1 MASILVIGVGSTGL
15 AAMERA
21 QQFYY
26 EFTKKNSPGTNS
38 VFMYLETQG
47 DRKPETTPNGQ
58 TDITACYLCPNNIT
72 ATLKNWEETKQWD
85 WLPSDASVLNT
96 HSGAAGQP
104 AYGRVSLWEQETN
117 VRNTISQLYAKIGGD
132 ASTNIY
138 VVGSL
143 TGGTGTGIFLD
154 IAYMV
159 RQCTHNNNIY
169 GMFML
174 PDRKNVGN
182 STMDMIYENAYS
194 SLRSLDKFS
203 KIDPNKRTNYKC
215 VLPGGTD
222 ISNSCA
228 PFYNVQFFTQ
238 DFSNASA
245 SLVGL
250 PQLVQ
255 SVGFN
260 LVLRMLDVDNQQAP
274 FQALI
279 NARLVDYTSN
289 VPDGIF
295 TTIGMNMFQYPES
308 LLEEYLTTKLL
319 VEKILNRWADTQN
332 YFDNH
337 GTAAAIATLNA
348 RIKSEAIRFVHEAI
362 EDAVNK
368 CMGNQFLG
376 KSTFKVALDGEIA
389 TILSGNYLAPSLEN
403 YIYSLLDANSQA
415 ANKFYAAIAGQATT
429 LRDILIESISAKI
442 EEVSTTYQNLIV
454 VLTWLQQI
462 ADALDNVTK
471 DWARRFKIDGTPS
484 KWNNCWGTLQRD
496 RLSGKW
502 LYTITGTVR
511 EWYAE
516 ALIGAATLC
525 YYNAFVPML
534 HAIQDAML
542 NRNGSIG
549 ISTAN
554 GVLLPTQND
563 WHAIEAKVAKLL
575 NPQDNQSIVSRMND
589 LHGQMAKNSNS
600 QINFLFNGNTCDD
613 DINVAEGKYQNGGK
627 HLSYA
632 DLSHDS
638 LWRFLQTNDVVAI
651 QGQMISRAMNFIQQM
666 DLFAN
671 TDIVQIMTHLQPN
684 HPTYNK
690 VNRILTGMPAE
701 IQKDAPAMASLINT
715 EQFADHN
722 CLKLIVAS
730 PLADNNAAGIVAQM
744 QNYKPSPNASNYVQ
758 LPSLKNTIVIYQEY
772 GYLGIVNGV
781 HKAFNPLVHLSYQ
794 PQVLRAIQTKLENKS
809 FDESVRLAY
818 IDKSTLVDTTNI
830 KIK

>member
-26 EFTKKNSPGTNS
+26 EFTKKTSPGSNS
-38 VFMYLETQG
+38 AFMYLETQG
-47 DRKPETTPNGQ
+47 DRKPETTPNGD
-58 TDITACYLCPNNIT
+58 TDITSCYLCPNNIT
-72 ATLKNWEETKQWD
+72 ATLKNWEDAKRWD
-85 WLPSDASVLNT
+85 WLPSNADVLNT

-104 AYGRVSLWEQETN
+104 AFGRVSLWEQETN
-117 VRNTISQLYAKIGGD
+117 VRNTITNLYAKIGGNS
-132 ASTNIY
+132 ATNIY
-138 VVGSL
+138 IVGSL

-154 IAYMV
+154 VAYMV
-159 RQCTHNNNIY
+159 RQCTNNNNIY

-174 PDRKNVGN
+174 PDRRNVGN

-203 KIDPNKRTNYKC
+203 KIDAKKKTNYQC

-222 ISNSCA
+222 ISNPCA

-319 VEKILNRWADTQN
+319 VEKMLNRWADTQN
-332 YFDNH
+332 YYDNH
-337 GTAAAIATLNA
+337 GTPAAISTLNA
-348 RIKSEAIRFVHEAI
+348 RIKSEALRFVHEAI
-362 EDAVNK
+362 EDAVTK
-368 CMGNQFLG
+368 CMGYQFLG
-376 KSTFKVALDGEIA
+376 QSTFKVALDGEIA
-389 TILSGNYLAPSLEN
+389 TILSGNYQAPSLEN
-403 YIYSLLDANSQA
+403 YIYSLYDANSQA

-429 LRDILIESISAKI
+429 LRDLLITAIATKI

-454 VLTWLQQI
+454 VQTWLQQI
-462 ADALDNVTK
+462 ASALKNVVD

-484 KWNNCWGTLQRD
+484 KWNNCWASMQQT
-496 RLSGKW
+496 RLAGK
-502 LYTITGTVR
+502 LAYAITGTTR
-511 EWYAE
+511 EWYME
-516 ALIGAATLC
+516 ALSGAATLC
-525 YYNAFVPML
+525 YYNAFVPMIHTL
-534 HAIQDAML
+534 EDTML

-549 ISTAN
+549 IATAN

-563 WHAIEAKVAKLL
+563 WRSVAAKVAKLL

-613 DINVAEGKYQNGGK
+613 DITVAEGKYQNGGK
-627 HLSYA
+627 HLEYKV
-632 DLSHDS
+632 LSHDS
-638 LWRFLQTNDVVAI
+638 LWKFLHSNDVVSLKS
-651 QGQMISRAMNFIQQM
+651 QMISHAMSFIQQM
-666 DLFAN
+666 NLFAD
-671 TDIVQIMTHLQPN
+671 TDIVQIMTHLQPS
-684 HPTYNK
+684 HPAYNK
-690 VNRILTGMPAE
+690 VNNVLTGMPAE
-701 IQKDAPAMASLINT
+701 IGKDAPAMASLINT

-744 QNYKPSPNASNYVQ
+744 QNFKPSPNASNYVQ
-758 LPSLKNTIVIYQEY
+758 LPSMKNTVLVYQEY
-772 GYLGIVNGV
+772 GYLGMVNGV
-781 HKAFNPLVHLSYQ
+781 HKAFNPLIHLSYQ
-794 PQVLRAIQTKLENKS
+794 PQVLEAIQTKLKNGS
-809 FDESVRLAY
+809 YDESVRLAY
-818 IDKSTLVDTTNI
+818 IDKATLVDTTNV